1 MQKLGSDASRPHL
14 HPRLCQLGPS
24 VLLRKPVMITGE
36 ELNKA
41 SGEMSERLKDGG
53 RRSNHLSSVSIKDC
67 VSSESNAS
75 CTPQVMNVH
84 CRPFRGLAIFQ
95 SAAEYMPLNLKSVLI
110 RPCWGRVV
118 FAYLVSVHAAALL
131 FQWSHIISVISRIC
145 RRTEQAAVPTS
156 CLQASVS
163 SPASA
168 FSKFNIMCWPE
179 GPFQP
184 VYSWKDESTR
194 QSC

>member
-1 MQKLGSDASRPHL
+1 
-14 HPRLCQLGPS
+14 
-24 VLLRKPVMITGE
+24 MITGE
-36 ELNKA
+36 EQNNT
-41 SGEMSERLKDGG
+41 SGEMSEQSKDGG
-53 RRSNHLSSVSIKDC
+53 RRSNHLSSVRIKDG
-67 VSSESNAS
+67 VSSESHAS

-84 CRPFRGLAIFQ
+84 CSPFGGLAIFQ
-95 SAAEYMPLNLKSVLI
+95 SAAEYMPLNLKSILI
-110 RPCWGRVV
+110 HLCWGVV
-118 FAYLVSVHAAALL
+118 FAYHVSVHAAALL

-145 RRTEQAAVPTS
+145 RRTEQAAIPTS

-184 VYSWKDESTR
+184 VYSCKDESTR